1 MKLKNYLK
9 VHSNLPLRK
18 LSFSFEDQKV
28 LTIST
33 VETEERE
40 TKLSKSQLP
49 EGKTA
54 KSDIFGHDVAEKF
67 EIETETAPTELLIR
81 KPESTSAQIEHNL
94 HSSLIQTEVIVR
106 EGEVQLQEARKKN
119 QVIAEVLVEQTEGI
133 SVSQVQTELRE
144 TTLTIEETPSHQ
156 KAQSTLIPQQ
166 SLQQTVIDTSIQPGV
181 LERENPIG
189 TTAQPLFT
197 PLESVE
203 ITQGIIQEQEEQFTG
218 TFKAKQSMASVE
230 FEESKGVTVSQV
242 LTEQKEQKLE
252 EKSKPSEAKAKPE
265 LVGQEVA
272 EQSQVIPQAQTEDFE
287 SMKPKEAYA
296 QPEQMEFESVIHTEA
311 ITGESEVQF
320 EDKMVLTTKKAKVVA
335 DIKEGITVT
344 QTTAEHK
351 EEEYSEVKQVTSTAA
366 SDFFPQEA
374 LQQSEALVSIST
386 LELGPLEKPKDV
398 SIMPSR
404 MPFESVETSEVKPEE
419 KEKEFSSK
427 WKPDTSSAETSFQET
442 KSLIVTQVTTH
453 DREEEVTL
461 NAPQVG
467 QARPDVLDQEVAM
480 KTEIIPGQNLGDL
493 DLPIPIPLSAK
504 PSTPIQQH
512 VTVTTHEVAESETD
526 LPELVKP
533 SEKSGQLNIQEH
545 SGNVLIT
552 EVQPNIKE
560 GECVVFETLL
570 NQQTSSV
577 EFVTNTAYSSEQ
589 ILCDVDI
596 TSLEE
601 TPRKLGHATQAQTE
615 QDALQI
621 QTSTLIE
628 KEGKLSEPS
637 KPETKQATVT
647 IDSTTLA
654 SVEQQDVN
662 ETETPL
668 NIDVPTNRKATQ
680 EMVEASSTQVYETE
694 ILDSSGTLSVTM
706 SDTKT
711 VDTKF
716 LPNESIIISEQH
728 SEEVPQ
734 SLSVSSEPNKT
745 SAIINI
751 PQTYPL
757 SVDETHTHETV
768 EAMQPD
774 HQPATKNVQ
783 MEFMTHQNTLMV
795 EDLKVDDSLG
805 NIPDDKSIPIT
816 ASESLPTHEVPIV
829 QQVIL
834 GEDASDLFVST
845 KPTEF
850 NASPTAI
857 PRVAAQTEIADL
869 KGGTKD
875 LKHPIEVDQ
884 SQALIK
890 LIPNQ
895 VFTTQDSTLLE
906 HIQNLD
912 IHEFTVKSA
921 RTNILARE
929 IAVTEETHSEQ
940 LPDTLKTSGTIKET
954 ASTEFIPQT
963 SAMTEEVIIKEQ
975 TKKLEERMEPST
987 VTANSTFVPINVAMN
1002 EEQIGQNTVKLLEDE
1017 KKKSEIAHTSIDGM
1031 GAVETTSTMIHDGT
1045 EEVDVKSLQF
1055 VTAKRK
1061 IDAVDSLQLT
1071 EVQVQESSG
1080 EYTTS
1085 KSLRVTGEPKV
1096 ESREV
1101 ATTEETNYDVSLKP
1115 LRDMTIQAPITASE
1129 NYVGQNVLQ
1138 QESTLVQETTM
1149 QLTTATPQT
1158 SKLGVQ
1164 ISAHEFTLHESMT
1177 AVQQDTEEIV
1187 DETPKSKR
1195 AAAVFEPAQTITVDT
1210 STPFEQEDTMS
1221 TFLKKEVRG
1230 VNVSVNKGLKVP
1242 LTQMT
1247 DIEDDFAHIKDENPE
1262 QEVAKSNI
1270 STLGVATKEEAFP
1283 HQTATDIKEQPAVEE
1298 IPKTSVTSINV
1309 AITEES
1315 IVQCSTEEL
1324 TPQATKRSVNADGDL
1339 IPHQVAMSEDVLALE
1354 EAHRTDHQL
1363 KSTPAEAVPQLQ
1375 PLESVQVDTTYVMET
1390 TEHKP
1395 IDKVDQIKANT
1406 DVIELNL
1413 PLQQSSEIFESEQ
1426 NIETKPDRSTTVT
1439 QRVLEGLQI
1448 ATTSETL
1455 AEHSVDKS
1463 EQFKTKLATADQKLT
1478 PTDVLTTD
1486 EVITQETVKEFTVTT
1501 SASTNADKSLIFNTS
1516 LVTEEAEVQSSVVP
1530 IKDESMTTRRASTQ
1544 LLLHSAIQTE
1554 EVTVESDISKLQT
1567 TNPQTENIGEQII
1580 EQQALVT
1587 QQTEIQQD
1595 TQELGLEVIPLEKRA
1610 EQIIMPSSAVC
1621 TQDVLTHVQTT
1632 DIPEDQHKPSTVSVD
1647 VIQMSAPTI
1656 TQHDVGENI
1665 PVLEP
1670 EKHNLGQAAQDLLPH
1685 QHVEIHLPNVLH
1697 STNDLKEQEETAVTP
1712 KVDILMGLP
1721 IAEKREVGTHEGTED
1736 IVTKSTVKK
1745 AKTQISIDEHTSTS
1759 VEQTMGEDSLGR
1771 IPEFARKESTA
1782 DINIEGFNLA
1792 TSETI
1797 SPGETSSLLTATIAK
1812 TEDATATYQPDEQQE
1827 PTVHE
1832 TVGEFTSAPIEQ
1844 TKADIQIT
1852 KAQNLPEVQEHFAS
1866 EQVESRNNQQTV
1878 KRHSKAKIY
1887 VEGLNLTVQE
1897 EIETEE
1903 TSYSLPL
1910 LQSPKDSAVGAI
1922 QTTEQLQQPSV
1933 HEIVGGFNVL
1943 QPESTKAEMNLTKPQ
1958 VIPQVL
1964 QHISTEQVD
1973 LQDTQQEVR
1982 RHSKASINI
1991 EGLHLAIQSKT
2002 DTGETSSSIT
2012 SSTTVTEAAVQS
2024 VQPKEH
2030 KEPITQELASEFTVS
2045 PTSTMVAEIKI
2056 SKLKPLPQV
2065 EEHIL
2070 QEQTETQEVG
2080 KAPKRHSKATI
2091 NVEGLNLPLKEQI
2104 DTEETSFTLSTSK
2117 PTKDDVITSIQV
2129 LEQQEPSIR
2138 ETVGEFSKA
2147 PLELKQA
2154 MIGLT
2159 QPQVLPE
2166 VHEQIQ
2172 SEQVDSHVISVTLKR
2187 KSKATIDVDG
2197 LTVPLQVEV
2206 DATETSTPLAQLPE
2220 RTTDS
2225 VVKAHQPAEQHEPLV
2240 QEIAGQFDV
2249 PIEPTK
2255 AAQTSLT
2262 SGQSLPQV
2270 QEMIPSESVRLQD
2283 YPQTKRGSKAA
2294 INVEGLN
2301 LTVKQEVG
2309 TSETPSTLQTPLG
2322 TTADAIESFE
2332 TTQQYNPT
2340 IQETVGAF
2348 TVSAKESST
2357 AEVNIT
2363 KPHPLPQVQE
2373 HITSGLVDADN
2384 LPQTTKRDSKAT
2396 INVEGLSLPVRE
2408 EIDTQE
2414 TPSVLPKLNISTDGA
2429 ITTVQSTEQEQPSVQ
2444 EVAGEFTVTP
2454 TKSTHAKLELTK
2466 PHALPQIQQQFST
2479 GQVVSQNL
2487 DEQQKLIT
2495 KGIVKIE
2502 GLNLPSQEIV
2512 GTEETTLKLP
2522 QLQSPVD
2529 SAIGVL
2535 LPHEQQETTAHEVV
2549 GEFGSSPLATE
2560 SADIHLAKP
2569 QKVLPLV
2576 EQQITSE
2583 EVEQQVNLQLVKRDS
2598 KAKINLE
2605 GLHLPISENI
2615 NTGEF
2620 PSTFTKD
2627 KPNIGEVFTANVPK
2641 QLEETGTQEIVEGF
2655 DILPIQSAKGAIH
2668 LTESKTVPQT
2678 EQHIVSEQVKTKDIE
2693 KQRDSKAD
2701 VNVEGLSLPISVTI
2715 RTGETLEDLET
2726 ITPTHDDTITSNL
2739 SVERQELTVQETA
2752 TEFDK
2757 YTPETTTAEL
2767 RLTKPTVLPQVTQ
2780 LIHTEQATEHE
2791 VTFKRKDSKAGVKIE
2806 ELQSAVSQGMV
2817 PEENLKTLETKQP
2830 EMDDAVEVK
2839 HTTESHEITPQETLS
2854 EFDVSPLKT
2863 KKAQTD
2869 LTKLQHLPQVEEQLI
2884 SEHTVKIIHKTTKR
2898 DSKTDISVEGLN
2910 LPLSEV
2916 RTVEESPLT
2925 LTLSA
2930 PTTSKAILS
2939 QLPHEQTEPRVSETA
2954 SQFDEPLSELTTANV
2969 TIASTKVLPQVEEQV
2984 PTEQVD
2990 TTIKKKL
2997 KRKTKGKIKVEG
3009 LVAPLQEDI
3018 PIEDTTKA
3026 PSTSPMEITEATPTT
3041 QEQSTDSTITGET
3054 PTIEEVATEE
3064 IVPEDVP
3071 ASQLSEPIVEEPEE
3085 QEDVKATKKKKS
3097 IKKKPSKPEEPKPV
3111 PTPKTEET
3119 PAPEKPVEIKPKKQP
3134 IKLQPMKIER
3144 KVMES
3149 QQPQFAVSKEEVP
3162 SFTSVKLRKSSVTPK
3177 KEAAPVKLPTFL
3189 LKSRI
3194 KRVEYPPTLHHLTIT
3209 QMEPVE
3215 VDKGILSR
3223 NYEEALK
3230 VKKKKVKKIKLSDIE
3245 TAEKEEYIPYEE
3257 EKPDKVEE
3265 TPETKSMKLPKEKPI
3280 EETQEPIKIK
3290 LGRGQVPKEE
3300 VPEEKVTLK
3309 KQPKK
3314 PEDVTEEVVKVSRN
3328 LKPEEPLQPTEPEE
3342 ATIKLKP
3349 LETIETRGP
3358 EELDK
3363 PDEVKPEEFIEKK
3376 DEPEKKKKPK
3386 PKAPKEEEKPEEKS
3400 FPLGKGKK
3408 PEDEPEPEI
3417 KLRKKQGSPTET
3429 IPEPITLK
3437 PFDKEK
3443 PSPEE
3448 LEKKLTGPKPEP
3460 TDISRPEEE
3469 IRPKEFA
3476 IDDKQKK
3483 KKKVKKPEK
3492 DEEIPEIVE
3501 SEKPEVTE
3509 PEKPKTEKPRMKL
3522 QRLEKVDVVFE
3533 KPRIHTA
3540 VLGIVEGPFSVKLRR
3555 VKVEKVGEEPNV
3567 LGAVPIEK

>member
-1 MKLKNYLK
+1 
-9 VHSNLPLRK
+9 
-18 LSFSFEDQKV
+18 
-28 LTIST
+28 
-33 VETEERE
+33 
-40 TKLSKSQLP
+40 
-49 EGKTA
+49 
-54 KSDIFGHDVAEKF
+54 
-67 EIETETAPTELLIR
+67 
-81 KPESTSAQIEHNL
+81 
-94 HSSLIQTEVIVR
+94 
-106 EGEVQLQEARKKN
+106 
-119 QVIAEVLVEQTEGI
+119 
-133 SVSQVQTELRE
+133 
-144 TTLTIEETPSHQ
+144 
-156 KAQSTLIPQQ
+156 
-166 SLQQTVIDTSIQPGV
+166 
-181 LERENPIG
+181 
-189 TTAQPLFT
+189 
-197 PLESVE
+197 
-203 ITQGIIQEQEEQFTG
+203 
-218 TFKAKQSMASVE
+218 
-230 FEESKGVTVSQV
+230 
-242 LTEQKEQKLE
+242 
-252 EKSKPSEAKAKPE
+252 
-265 LVGQEVA
+265 
-272 EQSQVIPQAQTEDFE
+272 
-287 SMKPKEAYA
+287 
-296 QPEQMEFESVIHTEA
+296 
-311 ITGESEVQF
+311 
-320 EDKMVLTTKKAKVVA
+320 
-335 DIKEGITVT
+335 
-344 QTTAEHK
+344 
-351 EEEYSEVKQVTSTAA
+351 
-366 SDFFPQEA
+366 
-374 LQQSEALVSIST
+374 
-386 LELGPLEKPKDV
+386 
-398 SIMPSR
+398 
-404 MPFESVETSEVKPEE
+404 
-419 KEKEFSSK
+419 
-427 WKPDTSSAETSFQET
+427 
-442 KSLIVTQVTTH
+442 
-453 DREEEVTL
+453 
-461 NAPQVG
+461 
-467 QARPDVLDQEVAM
+467 
-480 KTEIIPGQNLGDL
+480 
-493 DLPIPIPLSAK
+493 
-504 PSTPIQQH
+504 
-512 VTVTTHEVAESETD
+512 
-526 LPELVKP
+526 
-533 SEKSGQLNIQEH
+533 
-545 SGNVLIT
+545 
-552 EVQPNIKE
+552 
-560 GECVVFETLL
+560 
-570 NQQTSSV
+570 
-577 EFVTNTAYSSEQ
+577 
-589 ILCDVDI
+589 
-596 TSLEE
+596 
-601 TPRKLGHATQAQTE
+601 
-615 QDALQI
+615 
-621 QTSTLIE
+621 
-628 KEGKLSEPS
+628 
-637 KPETKQATVT
+637 
-647 IDSTTLA
+647 
-654 SVEQQDVN
+654 
-662 ETETPL
+662 
-668 NIDVPTNRKATQ
+668 
-680 EMVEASSTQVYETE
+680 
-694 ILDSSGTLSVTM
+694 
-706 SDTKT
+706 
-711 VDTKF
+711 
-716 LPNESIIISEQH
+716 
-728 SEEVPQ
+728 
-734 SLSVSSEPNKT
+734 
-745 SAIINI
+745 
-751 PQTYPL
+751 
-757 SVDETHTHETV
+757 
-768 EAMQPD
+768 
-774 HQPATKNVQ
+774 
-783 MEFMTHQNTLMV
+783 
-795 EDLKVDDSLG
+795 
-805 NIPDDKSIPIT
+805 
-816 ASESLPTHEVPIV
+816 
-829 QQVIL
+829 
-834 GEDASDLFVST
+834 
-845 KPTEF
+845 
-850 NASPTAI
+850 
-857 PRVAAQTEIADL
+857 
-869 KGGTKD
+869 
-875 LKHPIEVDQ
+875 
-884 SQALIK
+884 
-890 LIPNQ
+890 
-895 VFTTQDSTLLE
+895 
-906 HIQNLD
+906 
-912 IHEFTVKSA
+912 
-921 RTNILARE
+921 
-929 IAVTEETHSEQ
+929 
-940 LPDTLKTSGTIKET
+940 
-954 ASTEFIPQT
+954 
-963 SAMTEEVIIKEQ
+963 
-975 TKKLEERMEPST
+975 
-987 VTANSTFVPINVAMN
+987 
-1002 EEQIGQNTVKLLEDE
+1002 
-1017 KKKSEIAHTSIDGM
+1017 
-1031 GAVETTSTMIHDGT
+1031 
-1045 EEVDVKSLQF
+1045 
-1055 VTAKRK
+1055 
-1061 IDAVDSLQLT
+1061 
-1071 EVQVQESSG
+1071 
-1080 EYTTS
+1080 
-1085 KSLRVTGEPKV
+1085 
-1096 ESREV
+1096 
-1101 ATTEETNYDVSLKP
+1101 
-1115 LRDMTIQAPITASE
+1115 
-1129 NYVGQNVLQ
+1129 
-1138 QESTLVQETTM
+1138 
-1149 QLTTATPQT
+1149 
-1158 SKLGVQ
+1158 
-1164 ISAHEFTLHESMT
+1164 
-1177 AVQQDTEEIV
+1177 
-1187 DETPKSKR
+1187 
-1195 AAAVFEPAQTITVDT
+1195 
-1210 STPFEQEDTMS
+1210 
-1221 TFLKKEVRG
+1221 
-1230 VNVSVNKGLKVP
+1230 
-1242 LTQMT
+1242 
-1247 DIEDDFAHIKDENPE
+1247 
-1262 QEVAKSNI
+1262 
-1270 STLGVATKEEAFP
+1270 
-1283 HQTATDIKEQPAVEE
+1283 
-1298 IPKTSVTSINV
+1298 
-1309 AITEES
+1309 
-1315 IVQCSTEEL
+1315 
-1324 TPQATKRSVNADGDL
+1324 
-1339 IPHQVAMSEDVLALE
+1339 
-1354 EAHRTDHQL
+1354 
-1363 KSTPAEAVPQLQ
+1363 
-1375 PLESVQVDTTYVMET
+1375 MET

-2791 VTFKRKDSKAGVKIE
+2791 VTFTRKDSKAGVKIE

-3041 QEQSTDSTITGET
+3041 QEQSTDSTITGELYIPHKVRAKPT
-3054 PTIEEVATEE
+3054 NEHSEIYTSESYDITTCKPVTAKQEEIIQMSDTTQTKQLETNKTRSTETIADLQPKVSERVVQGKRKETKTVTKDEHEQVIRKQGTQNDENEPITTITTQKEPSHTCTTTTTRVVKIGSKLQIEKTKIEENKEDGKLTTREEQVLPEGTEITKDSPYEQHIPEELKALVLEETFEAAQVTEVVTVQTLGKQKHTTIEKMFRAKVDGNETTSSSRKENIESIPTLLMDTISKLQEVPTDTATEVIHPLESLTVTETVTKIVSIGGRKKVEREKVIRRIDKGVETIEVVEEIPKGTNITEDLPNLRPILREIGTVVEDEAFEQTIISEIRREKISGNKKETKTKQVVKNIVNGQEQISEKETQSTEFIDQKQPKQQIEITELAEDEKKSKAKPKRLTKKVKKPTKSTTTDYSTGSFEERLSPETVEPILEAQPQQSCTVTETVTMIGKRGGKFVVQRNKVVKRNLDGNESIDYVEEIPEGTEITETIPALEVIFCKLKPKLEDRKFEMARVTEIVTEKILGNRKSLATTETIKDIVDGHEHTSTRTTQSEEYIHPIEVEQPDSVEIVDVTEELVGPSKKPEKYHTSEELLNLVEITGDFNELIKPATVEEATIPHHSTTVSEITTTLYKDGKDHKVKRDKVIKRIVDGKQSVETISEIPEDTTVTEEIPLLKAMLEKLKPVLEDEKFERAIVTEVITQNIDGKEKVTVSKETIKNKVDGHEEINTREIKFTEQLQPEQIVTETSGITEVTKDGKTKQGKKKTTVKTIKNPNIESLVDEVTHDLNEPTPANATEFVSPLLTHTVTETVTKFHRDGKQNKVRRNKVIKNIVNGKETVAVEEEIPEGTEVTDDLPLLKSIIQKLSHVLEDGKFETAEVTEVVTDTISGDKKVTKTKETIKEVVDGRERTSDTETQSTASIRPQSGETSTLKIIKTGKIKGDTPRLAEEADYFIGPIQTHKITEVTTLIHREGNKNKVKREKAIRTIADGKETTEVVVEIPEGTDVVEDLPLLKLIVEKLKPVLEERKFETAEITEVITEMVSGDKKVTKTKEIIKKVVGGQEHTSVKETSSSENVTPQCGISDEEETKKPKKRATQIKKHDTSLLTDDKAKPSESVKPVSAKVIETPIETQKITELSTTIYRDGQKKKIKRNKIVTNITNGEESTEVVEEIPDGTDFIEDLPSLKPLVQRLEPILEDEKFETATVTEVTIETISGDKKVIKKSETIKKVVDGQEHSVTKETEFPEMDIPVLLLDSPEKTNLTEPGGIETKIGKPEKKTPKKPLTGSSSDSEKEKITSKITETTTEIVKDGQKTKVKREKVIKEGETDKIVVEEISENTELTDALPLLKPTREKLKLVLENKKFERALITEIITEKCSGREMVTATKETVRTIIDGVEKTSTREIETTKQIQPGE
-3064 IVPEDVP
+3064 IVPESIPGEQVTDGNLKKKLKKKKKVKQEEP
-3071 ASQLSEPIVEEPEE
+3071 KMSITEELERCRKPELECRDTEADEPQKILLLPSETLSLKEPPEEVKHREQPNKEKPEEMETFKKVEKKKMQSEEEEPES
-3085 QEDVKATKKKKS
+3085 QITKE
-3097 IKKKPSKPEEPKPV
+3097 I
-3111 PTPKTEET
+3111 PTLQPQG
-3119 PAPEKPVEIKPKKQP
+3119 PEKQIIPEQAKS
-3134 IKLQPMKIER
+3134 KLKLVPMKIER
-3144 KVMES
+3144 KETKTS
-3149 QQPQFAVSKEEVP
+3149 QMKIEELKPDQPL
-3162 SFTSVKLRKSSVTPK
+3162 FTTIKLRKASVIPK
-3177 KEAAPVKLPTFL
+3177 PENPRNDAPKRFL

-3194 KRVEYPPTLHHLTIT
+3194 THTQYPPEMKYAVVTVLHK
-3209 QMEPVE
+3209 VE
-3215 VDKGILSR
+3215 VDCGILSR
-3223 NYEEALK
+3223 NYKE
-3230 VKKKKVKKIKLSDIE
+3230 
-3245 TAEKEEYIPYEE
+3245 AEK
-3257 EKPDKVEE
+3257 
-3265 TPETKSMKLPKEKPI
+3265 
-3280 EETQEPIKIK
+3280 
-3290 LGRGQVPKEE
+3290 
-3300 VPEEKVTLK
+3300 
-3309 KQPKK
+3309 
-3314 PEDVTEEVVKVSRN
+3314 
-3328 LKPEEPLQPTEPEE
+3328 
-3342 ATIKLKP
+3342 
-3349 LETIETRGP
+3349 
-3358 EELDK
+3358 
-3363 PDEVKPEEFIEKK
+3363 
-3376 DEPEKKKKPK
+3376 
-3386 PKAPKEEEKPEEKS
+3386 
-3400 FPLGKGKK
+3400 
-3408 PEDEPEPEI
+3408 
-3417 KLRKKQGSPTET
+3417 
-3429 IPEPITLK
+3429 
-3437 PFDKEK
+3437 
-3443 PSPEE
+3443 
-3448 LEKKLTGPKPEP
+3448 
-3460 TDISRPEEE
+3460 
-3469 IRPKEFA
+3469 
-3476 IDDKQKK
+3476 
-3483 KKKVKKPEK
+3483 
-3492 DEEIPEIVE
+3492 
-3501 SEKPEVTE
+3501 
-3509 PEKPKTEKPRMKL
+3509 
-3522 QRLEKVDVVFE
+3522 
-3533 KPRIHTA
+3533 
-3540 VLGIVEGPFSVKLRR
+3540 
-3555 VKVEKVGEEPNV
+3555 
-3567 LGAVPIEK
+3567 